1 MRVHS
6 NKLFV
11 NYTMIFQEEMPH
23 WCNSSS
29 SETAVFQGM
38 ISEYG
43 LCLTGR
49 GGQIV

>member
-29 SETAVFQGM
+29 NETAVFQGM
-38 ISEYG
+38 IPEYV

-49 GGQIV
+49 GGQVV